1 LFFWLEHWRKSRGN
15 VSEARVMVEGR
26 RGAPE
31 RVARVLKAAVDA
43 GTLADPTWAGNLS
56 DFRTISTNFSAC
68 GPQF

>member
-1 LFFWLEHWRKSRGN
+1 
-15 VSEARVMVEGR
+15 MVEGR